1 MNSEDLRLFLRV
13 AEAGSLSR
21 AATVLRRPK
30 SSISR
35 QLARLEDEAG
45 ARLLERG
52 REGVR
57 LTDAGRV
64 LLAHAAQVAAL
75 IDGAAA
81 AVQAALETPQ
91 GVLRVNAPHLFA
103 THFLAPHLP
112 AFLAAHP
119 GVKLVLDVSPVP
131 VGAAAAET
139 DVMIRVGPLEDSS
152 LLARRI
158 GTSELRLYVTPAALG
173 GLAPEEAA
181 ARLRVSGIAEDAPL
195 GQYRNVIAFEAGT
208 PVQRIEVLDPIIRHG
223 LVTAGAG
230 AAWLPAFLCRSAAER
245 GELLDLMPDAP
256 RGPIALHAVFPPEGS
271 KSPKLR
277 VFLDF
282 LTSLDVLGNRDGGPS
297 RQDR

>member
-1 MNSEDLRLFLRV
+1 LNSDDLRVFLRV

-21 AATVLRRPK
+21 AAAVLRRPK

-64 LLAHAAQVAAL
+64 LLDHAAQVAAL
-75 IDGAAA
+75 IDGASA
-81 AVQAALETPQ
+81 AVQAAMETPQ

-119 GVKLVLDVSPVP
+119 GVKLVLDVAAVP
-131 VGAAAAET
+131 VGAAATET
-139 DVMIRVGPLEDSS
+139 DVTIRVGPLEDSS

-158 GTSELRLYVTPAALG
+158 GTSELRLYATPAALG
-173 GLAPEEAA
+173 DLPPAEAVARMQLTGL
-181 ARLRVSGIAEDAPL
+181 AEDAPL
-195 GQYRNVIAFEAGT
+195 GQYRSVIAFEAGI

-223 LVTAGAG
+223 LVMAGAG
-230 AAWLPAFLCRSAAER
+230 AAWLPAFLCRAAAAR
-245 GELLDLMPDAP
+245 GDLLDLMPGAP
-256 RGPIALHAVFPPEGS
+256 RGPIALHAVFAPEAS

-282 LTSLDVLGNRDGGPS
+282 MAALDVLNAGGPP
-297 RQDR
+297 R